1 MINEYVQKISG
12 VFLRFSRHFRIF
24 MFIFFMKSIDRF
36 YDLRDNFI
44 IKTAAARSARDWIPV
59 GSVLG
64 CRAEKWGIDKWRT
77 MERLKLRA
85 YRRHW
90 KS

>member
-24 MFIFFMKSIDRF
+24 MN
-36 YDLRDNFI
+36 LRDNFI
-44 IKTAAARSARDWIPV
+44 IKTAAARSARDRIPV
-59 GSVLG
+59 GSGLG